1 MNYLNEHFKESIE
14 KNEQYR
20 KAYEQIKQQVDT
32 FYRDFHDDPA
42 LRSEWGHYY
51 FCDDDGG
58 RLIFDIH
65 QPHVHQCEVCGK
77 KFTNPIYDGVWI
89 YYYRNEAV
97 LTAWKAASVYQYT
110 KDKKYLDIVKNII
123 GFYAENYTKFEIH
136 NKERNVYSS
145 YEEMT
150 WGCGRILPQG
160 LNESIICIRMIQA
173 LEIVKDELDQDYL
186 DFIYEHLFKEMYLL
200 LRPQVDMIHNIRC
213 WNNSAL
219 GLIGF
224 FFHKKEIIDFVF
236 EGPYNIRKQIQE
248 GVTSDYFWYEG
259 SIHYNFFT
267 LEGISAL
274 LLFSKIYDYDFG
286 DCEKTIEQM
295 FISAYHY
302 AFSNQFLPNPN
313 DGWPSINL
321 KTYSYIYHTASKIF
335 GEDSLVTMILKNI
348 ENNPLPRTP
357 LPLSKP
363 FYIDNE
369 IAYERLLFHPDMDL
383 SDYAVVVQKTQN
395 FPKSSFAMLRNQ
407 AMNVFVKYGLNGP
420 SHAHP
425 DIINIE
431 VIHQNDLISR
441 DVSNAGYRARLCNE
455 WHRRTLAHNTVVRNG
470 EDVPSSRPG
479 NTIFYSEDHL
489 ICEAKEVYPGVDEK
503 RDIAL
508 LENGFVDLYSVY
520 AKESAV
526 FDYVFH
532 LESNLTVDQTSLQLE
547 DASLGFQDCG
557 YQHVQETKRIVSDA
571 DVLVLNGHLNEKD
584 WTITVD
590 QKGKEV
596 YLLKTLD
603 NPVNQTRTTILIR
616 EKGTNVVFHLTME
629 VKEK

>member
-1 MNYLNEHFKESIE
+1 
-14 KNEQYR
+14 
-20 KAYEQIKQQVDT
+20 
-32 FYRDFHDDPA
+32 
-42 LRSEWGHYY
+42 
-51 FCDDDGG
+51 
-58 RLIFDIH
+58 
-65 QPHVHQCEVCGK
+65 
-77 KFTNPIYDGVWI
+77 
-89 YYYRNEAV
+89 
-97 LTAWKAASVYQYT
+97 
-110 KDKKYLDIVKNII
+110 
-123 GFYAENYTKFEIH
+123 
-136 NKERNVYSS
+136 
-145 YEEMT
+145 MT

-200 LRPQVDMIHNIRC
+200 LKPQVDMIHNIRC

-571 DVLVLNGHLNEKD
+571 DVLVLNGHLNDKD